1 MIGFKLN
8 QVGLLLVILPVSNLL
23 SIAIIIC
30 MILLEPTIIS
40 NFLTKWLNWICSSE
54 IIYLTLHNFIIS
66 LIHAVLISYTSL
78 LTSVL
83 RTYYSTIIVEPVLL
97 TYEVWVILKSLYFQF
112 IFNLRSTKHSCF
124 HLVLRLLV
132 VCHILL
138 LSKSLL
144 FLQ

>member
-30 MILLEPTIIS
+30 MILLEPTITS
-40 NFLTKWLNWICSSE
+40 NFLTKWLNWICSSK
-54 IIYLTLHNFIIS
+54 IIYLILHNFIIS
-66 LIHAVLISYTSL
+66 LIHVVLISYTGL
-78 LTSVL
+78 LTSIL